1 MKLILWLASP
11 QYKELCTEVSTAL
24 GRLRTTALKVTL
36 AEEQA
41 LKHEPVVCIA
51 APSHEG
57 EVGLLTLQE

>member
-41 LKHEPVVCIA
+41 LKPDH
-51 APSHEG
+51 
-57 EVGLLTLQE
+57 VGDS